1 MAKPKNGTEGV
12 PAVKK
17 TAKKPAT
24 PRAKKAVIAK
34 STAGETLNPTQI
46 EQEIRRRAY
55 ELFLLRN
62 GSYGDQLGD
71 WFTAEA
77 EVKAKLTV

>member
-1 MAKPKNGTEGV
+1 MAKSKNGTESV
-12 PAVKK
+12 PAAKTTMKK
-17 TAKKPAT
+17 AAT
-24 PRAKKAVIAK
+24 PRTKKAVIAK
-34 STAGETLNPTQI
+34 STAGDTLNPVQI
-46 EQEIRRRAY
+46 EQEVRRRAY

-62 GSYGDQLGD
+62 GNYGDPLGD